1 MICRISFGLVT
12 VDDSSQVK
20 SRPQPWTCRRPPEMA
35 AKIDGKSRRKAVLT
49 LENDFRILP
58 PINHMIRRRG
68 WSSKGMAEA
77 KAPSGGEST
86 RKEIVHVDW
95 SASGIGGQQGPV
107 ILRTTER

>member
-1 MICRISFGLVT
+1 MG
-12 VDDSSQVK
+12 
-20 SRPQPWTCRRPPEMA
+20 
-35 AKIDGKSRRKAVLT
+35 AKTGHKTRQKAVLT

-68 WSSKGMAEA
+68 WSGKGMADA
-77 KAPSGGEST
+77 VSPLPGGEST
-86 RKEIVHVDW
+86 RQEIVHVDW